1 MPRILRVLAICAACS
16 LVLLTR
22 TARVTA
28 ACSSGTVTSP
38 LGIFE
43 SFDPSTS
50 SDGRYTAFW
59 SAAND
64 LVAGDTNGRYD
75 IFVLDRQT
83 CGLERVSVSS
93 AGVQSNNDSMHPSIS
108 ADGRYVAF
116 VSSANNLLGVGGDTN
131 SAPDIFVH
139 DRQSNTTIRASVSNT
154 GAQSTGT
161 SGSAKPEISATGQFV
176 AFFSF
181 APNLVI
187 GDSNGTPDVFVR
199 DLVNGTTSRV
209 SVATGGTQGVN
220 GDTNTDRPSISSD
233 GRFVAF
239 ASTMTNLVAGDTNNA
254 RDIFRHDRQT
264 GETIRISVSSAGL
277 ETPNAQD
284 SNSPSISADGR
295 YVAFDSFATNLVTDD
310 TDFNYDVFVRDVDT
324 STTTRV
330 SLINQGGPPEAF
342 AWAQSVAP
350 SISGDGRYVAFS
362 SGAEDLVV
370 GDDNGWLDVF
380 LHDRTTGIT
389 RRISTSFDGI
399 QGDGA
404 SSAADISGNGLIV
417 AYQSGA
423 STIIQG
429 DSNFLDDVFVA
440 DWRSISAPP
449 NVDLM
454 RNGDFTGGMTRW
466 VPFATPTMGHIV
478 TQITAGVFEYYRL
491 APPPGQAGQAVIF
504 QNTTAQL
511 LPGAPIVATFDLG
524 NSSSARKRI
533 SVLVHDGDFSDLH
546 VCTMWLPAGTP
557 LQTYTMR
564 THTTKAWSNATIS
577 LYAASA
583 NSDGGFLRID
593 NVTLQYAPAEADNR
607 TDCVDP
613 EAPTPPGG
621 VTGPNLIANGGFD
634 SGMASWA
641 LFGQIASQISGGIFE
656 FSRPA
661 GTPAG
666 VVFQQTTQTM
676 AAGEILWAT
685 FQLGNSSSVRKRVTA
700 IVHDSDFSDIAAC
713 TFWLAPGA
721 QIDSYSI
728 RTFTTKAHANATL
741 SIYPATVGAEQWI
754 RLDNVSMQR
763 TPADAIVGT
772 ECIEPGPG
780 IAPPPSSSL
789 SAPMTGLAGGGA
801 RARALAMDTDR
812 RGRPAGNAAGS
823 AAPSTQALAAGVRFL
838 VPPSDSAVEIQ
849 VSEDGDVWTTIQVVE
864 PAGDWRVVTV
874 DANDINGRVMFLR
887 IVR

>member
-1 MPRILRVLAICAACS
+1 MPRILKVLAVCAACS

-28 ACSSGTVTSP
+28 ACSSGIVTSP
-38 LGIFE
+38 LGNFE

-59 SAAND
+59 SAATD
-64 LVAGDTNGRYD
+64 LIGSDTNGRYD

-83 CGLERVSVSS
+83 CAIDRVSVST
-93 AGVQSNNDSMHPSIS
+93 AGTQSNNDSMFPSIS

-116 VSSANNLLGVGGDTN
+116 MSLANNLVASDTN
-131 SAPDIFVH
+131 NAADVFVR
-139 DRQSNTTIRASVSNT
+139 DRQSNTTIRASVTNAGGQS
-154 GAQSTGT
+154 STGLEST
-161 SGSAKPEISATGQFV
+161 KPEISANGGAV

-181 APNLVI
+181 ASNLVAS
-187 GDSNGTPDVFVR
+187 DTNGTPDVFVR
-199 DLVNGTTSRV
+199 DLVGLTTTRV
-209 SVATGGTQGVN
+209 SVATGGTQGLN

-233 GRFVAF
+233 GRYVAF

-264 GETIRISVSSAGL
+264 GTTIRVSVSSAGL

-330 SLINQGGPPEAF
+330 SLINQAGAPEAF

-362 SGAEDLVV
+362 SGAEDLVA

-399 QGDGA
+399 QSDGA
-404 SSAADISGNGLIV
+404 SSAVDISSNGLIV

-454 RNGDFTGGMTRW
+454 RNGSFTDGMTRW
-466 VPFATPTMGHIV
+466 VPFATPNMTYIV
-478 TQITAGVFEYYRL
+478 SQITGGVFEYYRV

-511 LPGAPIVATFDLG
+511 LPGAPLVATFEVG
-524 NSSSARKRI
+524 NSSTVRKRI

-546 VCTMWLPAGTP
+546 VCTMWLPPGTP

-564 THTTKAWSNATIS
+564 THTTRAWSNATIS

-593 NVTLQYAPAEADNR
+593 NVTLQYAPAEANNR

-613 EAPTPPGG
+613 EVPTPPGG

-641 LFGQIASQISGGIFE
+641 LFGQITSQIAGGIFE
-656 FSRPA
+656 FYRPA

-666 VVFQQTTQTM
+666 VVFQQTTQAMT
-676 AAGEILWAT
+676 AGQILSAT
-685 FQLGNSSSVRKRVTA
+685 FDLGNTSSVRKRVTA

-721 QIDSYSI
+721 PIDTYSI

-741 SIYPATVGAEQWI
+741 SIYPATVGADQWI

-780 IAPPPSSSL
+780 IAPPPQQPQSS
-789 SAPMTGLAGGGA
+789 PMTGVAGSSSRPLSA
-801 RARALAMDTDR
+801 AVD
-812 RGRPAGNAAGS
+812 RGRAGRQAGSSATTAIPAAAAG
-823 AAPSTQALAAGVRFL
+823 LRFL
-838 VPPSDSAVEIQ
+838 VPPSDSAMEIQ

-864 PAGDWRVVTV
+864 PADDWRVVTV
-874 DANDINGRVMFLR
+874 DADDINGRVMFVR